1 MVWGAFTAN
10 SKCSLVLIPPDKRTA
25 VDFIEV
31 VYDAVLCHYYYHHD
45 NPEEL
50 ILMEDGAPVH
60 RSNLPKQWREAIG
73 LTKLTWPAN
82 SPDLNPIENIWKI
95 CKDKVQSGIRPKN
108 KEEMFEAVKL
118 AWDEIPQDFFLT
130 LLESMPARIK
140 AVVDNKG
147 GSTRW

>member
-1 MVWGAFTAN
+1 MAN
-10 SKCSLVLIPPDKRTA
+10 SKCSLVLIPPDKCTA
-25 VDFIEV
+25 ADFIEV
-31 VYDAVLCHYYYHHD
+31 IYDAVLCHYYYHHD

-60 RSNLPKQWREAIG
+60 RSNLPKLWREAIG

-82 SPDLNPIENIWKI
+82 LPDLNPIENIWKI

-108 KEEMFEAVKL
+108 KEGMFEAVNL
-118 AWDEIPQDFFLT
+118 AWEEILQDFFLT
-130 LLESMPARIK
+130 LLESMPARMK

-147 GSTRW
+147 GSMRW